1 MLTPQSSHK
10 MNTSKGQTG
19 EVPAA
24 VTETKLYSILGHGKY
39 FLSLTKIYMFACM
52 STKQT
57 STPSSS
63 TTHYTHYAT
72 KNYTFFF

>member
-24 VTETKLYSILGHGKY
+24 VIETKLYSILGHGKY
-39 FLSLTKIYMFACM
+39 FLSLTKIYVFVCMF
-52 STKQT
+52 TKQT
-57 STPSSS
+57 STPSS
-63 TTHYTHYAT
+63 TTHYTYYAT